1 MTRTRPKNPARRP
14 SASAAAPRTGPSSI
28 AADAPSAFAN
38 YWSAW
43 PDLMR
48 RIGEQTVH
56 DLQRDAELETDEVQ
70 HLSTPQDLWSR
81 QAEFAGEVWM
91 RMARG
96 SVQFAATMLDAQSA
110 WFRDAESRF
119 AEAMRPW
126 LGDGRPLLLGSA
138 QPLFDPPQPLAPAQ
152 ALEAMQRFW
161 GESTKLWFNA
171 ISHDLQGGGAKAG

>member
-1 MTRTRPKNPARRP
+1 MTRTPPKNPARRRT
-14 SASAAAPRTGPSSI
+14 ASAAASRPVPTAA
-28 AADAPSAFAN
+28 AADAPSAFAA

-56 DLQRDAELETDEVQ
+56 DLRHDAEVETDEVQ

-119 AEAMRPW
+119 AQALRPW
-126 LGDGRPLLLGSA
+126 LGDGRPPVLGSA

-152 ALEAMQRFW
+152 AFEAMQRFW

-171 ISHDLQGGGAKAG
+171 VSHDLQGGDAKAG